1 MKILFKYAT
10 VALLLAGAAACS
22 QPSKRASII
31 DENIAVAEKQIG
43 MLADSSETGGV
54 IRIPSTWKNG
64 RIDYVPVDDW
74 VSGFFAGTLWYMYE
88 LTGDEAWAARAR
100 KHTEILDSVQ
110 YLQWHHDVGFMVY
123 DSYGNGLRLKNI
135 PGYEDVIVQTAK
147 SLATRFRPV
156 PGVIQSWDADRGWQ
170 GERGWQCPVII
181 DNMMNLE
188 LMFKATEFS
197 GDSTYY
203 NIAVKHADR
212 TMKEHFRDDY
222 SCYHVVDYDLTTGD
236 VRGRCTAQGYA
247 DDSAWARG
255 QAWAVYGY
263 TACYRYTGDKRYLDH
278 ARKVA
283 GFMLGDKNMPAD
295 LVPYWDMKAPG
306 VDGLQSHVA
315 VDSVPRDASAAALIA
330 SGLYELCTYITPEK
344 GKRYKSIAD
353 KIVGNLGRHYQAEP
367 GTHYGFLL
375 LHSTGHHPGG
385 SEIDVPLN
393 YADYFYLEAL
403 ARKEALDNQ

>member
-1 MKILFKYAT
+1 MKTLFKYAT
-10 VALLLAGAAACS
+10 VVLLLAGTSACS

-88 LTGDEAWAARAR
+88 LTGDEAWVARAR

-222 SCYHVVDYDLTTGD
+222 SCYHVVDYDLTDGH

-255 QAWAVYGY
+255 QAWGIYGF
-263 TACYRYTGDKRYLDH
+263 ALGFRHNGDITQPEL
-278 ARKVA
+278 ARKLTHYFLNRLPEDFVC
-283 GFMLGDKNMPAD
+283 
-295 LVPYWDMKAPG
+295 YWDLIFTAE
-306 VDGLQSHVA
+306 DNQY
-315 VDSVPRDASAAALIA
+315 RDTSAAAIA
-330 SGLYELCTYITPEK
+330 ACGVAELLKLLPLTEPQRPAYGNSIELMMRNLREHYFAHTQDGLLREGVYNFGRNMGINEP
-344 GKRYKSIAD
+344 
-353 KIVGNLGRHYQAEP
+353 NLWG
-367 GTHYGFLL
+367 
-375 LHSTGHHPGG
+375 
-385 SEIDVPLN
+385 
-393 YADYFYLEAL
+393 DYFYFEAL
-403 ARKEALDNQ
+403 VRLSRVWTPYFC